1 MRAHMRG
8 AVPVLLLVLQSLLFT
23 AIDAAFVTFENC
35 LPDSTQNS
43 DLLKFTPSFVNA
55 TFINTA
61 GSTHDLD
68 LTIYGNVSGRQYQE
82 PLPAGNDSYWSNDNE
97 TNGKIVNVAQGGNY
111 TTLIADYTVLTFT
124 AYNNQGEQFC
134 STLNN
139 NESCPL
145 SPVFDFNASDYSIYP
160 SFSLSHSFDSSYAF
174 ATISATVHVLS
185 GDEGAQDIACISVQV
200 TPDLGPTIRGLL
212 TWLAAAVLILKGLAT
227 LVAAIW
233 SPWGTPDI
241 FKWSSNYGRDE
252 DLLRLVTPGFG
263 DCLQYIQFIFLT
275 GSLTLQ
281 YPGYFRPAVRQVAWS
296 SLLFNESFVSGGN
309 NTEALVDGLYK
320 TNATYGLTKM
330 SQLVGMS
337 KARDMWACMA
347 IFLLVIVAAVV
358 VLCQLGFA
366 ARWIY
371 HKATLTAEEDLQKK
385 NIPFTLGNIIRL
397 IFNYFLLPIVSLS
410 LFQLLIAGRS
420 PTSVVVCAILL
431 LVIVIVWAGWALKVI
446 FNTKPRTLLF
456 DDMPTVLCYGPFY
469 NTYSDNA
476 APFSLVPNFITFLRG
491 IAIGAIQPTGVGQII
506 VLAICEVILIL
517 TLNGFRPFQGQTS
530 MNLYHTFYAVARL
543 VVVLL
548 MIAFV
553 PSLGVTEA
561 PKGWIGY
568 AILLVHACV
577 LVFGFLLN
585 AMQTIIEV
593 VARSMG
599 AGHDAQ
605 NGAVRGSVLNWRS
618 LKKRPDRRDVSRGS
632 MSSNAAILRDATTDA
647 NYATRSRSVS
657 ASSQQLLNRMSG
669 FENFSSGGDHTN
681 SSPDPGSEATPMGTM
696 TDEDG
701 KPVVGIK
708 TSGDNYY
715 RPPRPRKNTMDP
727 LTPGTRTR
735 STADFP
741 YADSPG
747 HARDNSYDSGGPHGS
762 PAPAYF
768 RGRTD
773 SNDDTNRA
781 DYAVREVDQYY
792 RGPALNDQ
800 PSRKL
805 KTGPADPEGPAST
818 AQSWFKNLVFGVKG
832 KKKEPGKGFEVVR
845 RPRMPSGM
853 QDPAAVNEALELQQS
868 PAMLTEPYRDS
879 PHIAQEEVQAV
890 AGAQHGMPS
899 SSLERSMST
908 TDDIASRP
916 PAQPAEHVFDLHF
929 DGTSH
934 TLQGTV
940 RPESETIGRLSH
952 PVLEPIST
960 EHRASLGPAAKLRR
974 LSQETADSHHPGQE
988 SMHNANEQQTS
999 IYSDQPTP
1007 FLDPIDSVG
1016 TIDLPSRFNSTTGSR
1031 AAPSRYNSS
1040 ASTAVSGPTRLMSNR
1055 SGPPQLGQ
1063 LDVGNDQD
1071 WLREVQNLSWN
1082 HTSRQPS
1089 VRSSEPAVSQPAP
1102 SVPRRNSRRTLSQDV
1117 AAQRYRPQSTNIF
1130 EGFDSTVSPENPASP
1145 TEEEPSRQTPGRVV
1159 HHRAGDSITRNS
1171 LGANAMMMGSSAEI
1185 EYLRRESAAN
1195 ADHVEKGQND
1205 VFRD

>member
-1 MRAHMRG
+1 MRG
-8 AVPVLLLVLQSLLFT
+8 ALPVLLLLLQSLLCT
-23 AIDAAFVTFENC
+23 TVDAAFVTFENC
-35 LPDSTQNS
+35 LPDSTKNS

-55 TFINTA
+55 TFINTV
-61 GSTHDLD
+61 GSRHDLD
-68 LTIYGNVSGRQYQE
+68 LTIYGNVSGKQYSG
-82 PLPAGNDSYWSNDNE
+82 PIPTGNSPYWSNDNE
-97 TNGKIVNVAQGGNY
+97 TNGKIVDIVKSNNKY
-111 TTLIADYTVLTFT
+111 TTLTVDYMVVTFT
-124 AYNNQGEQFC
+124 AYDNKGEEFC
-134 STLNN
+134 PLLNN
-139 NESCPL
+139 NQSCPL
-145 SPVFDFNASDYSIYP
+145 SPVFEFNASDYTVYP
-160 SFSLSHSFDSSYAF
+160 SFTVSQRFNSSYAF
-174 ATISATVHVLS
+174 TTISSTVHILS
-185 GDEGAQDIACISVQV
+185 GEQGAQDLACISVQV

-212 TWLAAAVLILKGLAT
+212 TWLAAAILILKGLAT
-227 LVAAIW
+227 LIAAIW
-233 SPWGTPDI
+233 SPWGTSDI

-281 YPGYFRPAVRQVAWS
+281 YPGFFRPAVRQVAWS
-296 SLLFNESFVSGGN
+296 SLLFNESFVTGGN
-309 NTEALVDGLYK
+309 STEALVDGLYK
-320 TNATYGLTKM
+320 TNATYGLTRM

-337 KARDMWACMA
+337 KAQDMWACMA
-347 IFLLVIVAAVV
+347 IWLLVIIGVVV

-371 HKATLTAEEDLQKK
+371 RQVTRTSEEDLQKK
-385 NIPFTLGNIIRL
+385 NLPFTLGNIIRL

-410 LFQLLIAGRS
+410 LFQLVISSRS
-420 PTSVVVCAILL
+420 PTSVVVCAVVL

-446 FNTKPRTLLF
+446 FSTKPRTLLF
-456 DDMPTVLCYGPFY
+456 DKMPTVLLYGPFY

-491 IAIGAIQPTGVGQII
+491 VAIGATQSTGIGQII

-530 MNLYHTFYAVARL
+530 MNLYHTFYASARL

-568 AILLVHACV
+568 AILLLHACV

-585 AMQTIIEV
+585 ALQTIIEV

-618 LKKRPDRRDVSRGS
+618 LKKRPDRSRAPRGS
-632 MSSNAAILRDATTDA
+632 MTSNAAIFRDATTDA
-647 NYATRSRSVS
+647 NYGTRSRSVS

-669 FENFSSGGDHTN
+669 FENFSSGGDN
-681 SSPDPGSEATPMGTM
+681 ANNSPDPGSEPTPIGTM

-701 KPVVGIK
+701 KPIIGVK

-727 LTPGTRTR
+727 VTAGTRTR

-747 HARDNSYDSGGPHGS
+747 HARDNSYDSANMHGS

-773 SNDDTNRA
+773 SNDETNRA

-832 KKKEPGKGFEVVR
+832 KKKEPGNGFEVVR
-845 RPRMPSGM
+845 RPRMPPGM
-853 QDPAAVNEALELQQS
+853 QDPAASNEALELQQS

-879 PHIAQEEVQAV
+879 PIVAQKETQAV
-890 AGAQHGMPS
+890 AGAERGMPS
-899 SSLERSMST
+899 SSLERSISP
-908 TDDIASRP
+908 TDDIASQP
-916 PAQPAEHVFDLHF
+916 PTQPSQPVFDFNF
-929 DGTSH
+929 DGTAPAAV
-934 TLQGTV
+934 GTA
-940 RPESETIGRLSH
+940 RPESETIGQLSH

-960 EHRASLGPAAKLRR
+960 EHRASLGPAANLRR
-974 LSQETADSHHPGQE
+974 FSQETIESRYTGREASHYADEEHVQPSR
-988 SMHNANEQQTS
+988 
-999 IYSDQPTP
+999 YSDQPIP
-1007 FLDPIDSVG
+1007 SLDPIDLVG
-1016 TIDLPSRFNSTTGSR
+1016 TIDLPSRFNSTTGSH
-1031 AAPSRYNSS
+1031 APPSRYNSNAS
-1040 ASTAVSGPTRLMSNR
+1040 AAINGPARMLSNR

-1063 LDVGNDQD
+1063 IDVDHDQD
-1071 WLREVQNLSWN
+1071 WLREVDNLSWN
-1082 HTSRQPS
+1082 HTSRQAS
-1089 VRSSEPAVSQPAP
+1089 VRSSEPPLLHPAP
-1102 SVPRRNSRRTLSQDV
+1102 SVPRRNSRRTLSQEV
-1117 AAQRYRPQSTNIF
+1117 AAQRYRPQSTNLF
-1130 EGFDSTVSPENPASP
+1130 EGFDSAISPEHPASP
-1145 TEEEPSRQTPGRVV
+1145 TEEAPPRHTPGRVV

-1171 LGANAMMMGSSAEI
+1171 LGANAAMLGSTAEV
-1185 EYLRRESAAN
+1185 EYLRRESNAAN
-1195 ADHVEKGQND
+1195 VDSVEQNHND